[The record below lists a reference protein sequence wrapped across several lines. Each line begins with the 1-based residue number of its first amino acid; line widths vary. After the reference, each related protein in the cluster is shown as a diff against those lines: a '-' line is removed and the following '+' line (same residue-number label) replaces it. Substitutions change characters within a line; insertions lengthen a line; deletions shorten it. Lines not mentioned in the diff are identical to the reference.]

1 MSHITFQGTPV
12 ETIGTLPLIGTMA
25 PDFSLTALDLSMK
38 SLSDFI
44 GKKII
49 LNIFPSVDTGTCSM
63 SVKTFNKQASAL
75 DNTEILCISRDLPF
89 GQKRFCDAE
98 GIAHLHMLSEY
109 KDSSFSDAYGLRIS
123 TGPLTG
129 LLSRAVI
136 IIDEAGKIIYTEQVP
151 EITDEPDYERA
162 IAML

>member
-1 MSHITFQGTPV
+1 MSHITLQGTPV

-89 GQKRFCDAE
+89 
-98 GIAHLHMLSEY
+98 
-109 KDSSFSDAYGLRIS
+109 
-123 TGPLTG
+123 
-129 LLSRAVI
+129 
-136 IIDEAGKIIYTEQVP
+136 
-151 EITDEPDYERA
+151 
-162 IAML
+162 